1 MEKKIKKL
9 LVILSVIVMSFIVLP
24 NTGVSAAS
32 KAKLNKKSATIY
44 VGKTVT
50 LKVKNNK
57 KKVKWISSNK
67 KIATVSKR
75 GKVKGKKAGKVTIT
89 AKVGGKKYKCRV
101 TVKKKK
107 ATTVTVKDK
116 IKNACIK
123 YGTVSEDMSGK
134 YYYLSKLIISD
145 DKKYEYYTS
154 VQYYIATNKVRISVL
169 IDDTYSSEDYCTT
182 FDVDNVKDATCKIW
196 YSDSH
201 DNYGKGVVY
210 KELIHQ
216 NNAVD
221 FGVTDMTDDVQ
232 SIEELA
238 TSSVAI
244 GLLDFDYIM
253 GTYSVGVSSGD
264 LGFTTLYS
272 RYN

>member
-154 VQYYIATNKVRISVL
+154 VQYYTATNKVRISVL

-221 FGVTDMTDDVQ
+221 FVVTDMDVDVQ
-232 SIEELA
+232 IIEELA
-238 TSSVAI
+238 TSSVAM
-244 GLLDFDYIM
+244 GLFNFDYIM

-272 RYN
+272 R